1 MTKQKL
7 KFLSNISIEN
17 GTSKSLAY
25 EEEIE
30 EYAAKNHREKGI
42 SEVRES

>member
-17 GTSKSLAY
+17 GISKSLAY

-30 EYAAKNHREKGI
+30 
-42 SEVRES
+42 